1 MTKFCI
7 REFDYLSISKYGTV
21 ESSQAVFNQWHA
33 YKLKYISLFE
43 IKWEKKK
50 VGMIFTC
57 NWTKR
62 RTSLSD
68 LIINHRL
75 LETKGRNAHNSC
87 TCVESVLATESNVKT

>member
-68 LIINHRL
+68 LKQRAGMLII
-75 LETKGRNAHNSC
+75 AAP
-87 TCVESVLATESNVKT
+87 VLNPCWQPNQT